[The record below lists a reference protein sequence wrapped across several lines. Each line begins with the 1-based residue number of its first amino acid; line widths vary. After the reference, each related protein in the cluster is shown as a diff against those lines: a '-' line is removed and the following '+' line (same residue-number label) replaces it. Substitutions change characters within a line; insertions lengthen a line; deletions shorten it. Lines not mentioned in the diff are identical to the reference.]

1 MSLVIATGI
10 LAIGGLGLFM
20 YKNSDG
26 PEKDDESYDEN
37 SLFGEKGLFGEGGF
51 FGGSDDVE
59 PELEEDTEY
68 EPDFYEPKPKGRGG
82 KTKRTR
88 KTSGTKRRY

>member
-1 MSLVIATGI
+1 MSLVLATSI

-26 PEKDDESYDEN
+26 IQKDDESYDEN
-37 SLFGEKGLFGEGGF
+37 SLFGEGGF
-51 FGGSDDVE
+51 FGGSKEEESNEDPEAYDEGE
-59 PELEEDTEY
+59 PE
-68 EPDFYEPKPKGRGG
+68 FYEPKPRGRGS

-88 KTSGTKRRY
+88 KTTGTKRRY